1 MIIERAT
8 KEDYQELKTLWNI
21 VFDEDLVFL
30 EHFFSKRI
38 FFDHIFVARIDQKIV
53 SALHALPLAY
63 QKEGKKYPTSY
74 IVGAAT
80 YKEYRK
86 RGIMSKLLAAVEQ
99 AYEHP
104 ITLFPAVR
112 PFYEANGYTTTSY
125 MERYPLQAAKS
136 ENIVSQRHLDLAML
150 SNIYDEA
157 TRKTGSL
164 YRDREAWSFLTDGYE
179 TVLADGAYAFISE
192 NKAVEAMALDIPS
205 AQKLLQL
212 LQDKEVET
220 IQVLENSPFSELLD
234 AEKKV
239 LTPMGMSTKR
249 DLQGIYIAEQY

>member
-8 KEDYQELKTLWNI
+8 KEDYQELKNLWKI
-21 VFDEDLVFL
+21 VFDEEAVFL
-30 EHFFSKRI
+30 EHFFAKRI
-38 FFDHIFVARIDQKIV
+38 HFEHIHVARIDQKIV
-53 SALHALPLAY
+53 SALHALPLTY
-63 QKEGKKYPTSY
+63 HKKGKKYPTSY

-86 RGIMSKLLAAVEQ
+86 RGIMSELLAAVEKS
-99 AYEHP
+99 YTHP

-125 MERYPLQAAKS
+125 MESYPLYACKY
-136 ENIVSQRHLDLAML
+136 EEGVSQQALDLTRL

-157 TRKTGSL
+157 TKTNGSL
-164 YRDREAWSFLTDGYE
+164 CRDAEAWSFLTDGYE
-179 TVLADGAYAFISE
+179 TVLVDGAYAFISE
-192 NKAVEAMALDIPS
+192 NKAVEAMALDVPA
-205 AQKLLQL
+205 AQRLLKV
-212 LQDKEVET
+212 LQEKAIEK
-220 IQVLENSPFSELLD
+220 IQVLEDSPFSKLLD
-234 AEKKV
+234 AQQKV